1 MKRSLEGSRKIGAHS
16 PDYLRVR
23 QTILFFVIVLLSTAS
38 TIVRPAI
45 ASTKSPGGKGWIQ
58 IHGPGPSPR
67 WTHAMVL
74 DRKRQQAVVF
84 GGFGGGREVWIF
96 SFAARTWNRVDAA
109 NGPTPRAS
117 PAAVADFARDRM
129 VVVGG
134 LHGSQLFDEVWAF
147 SFATQTWSQVPK
159 GPSPRFDMGAVTDG
173 IHAWFYGGFLPKLR
187 ATDELWQLDLATD
200 TWTKLPQSKVRPSPR
215 TNMGI
220 GLYQGSMYVIGGHDA
235 KGLTPG
241 TWRYDFSTHNWTEL
255 SPAGKPGAGAHFASA
270 TDKTCARLFLAGGDH
285 DDNIDVDTTDEFL
298 FLNPAFIR
306 LATTR
311 NFPARRHS
319 ALVLEPHTRTLMLF
333 GGIHDPKHLLGDT
346 WFYQLGKSCT
356 P

>member
-1 MKRSLEGSRKIGAHS
+1 MKRSPQASRRTGACS
-16 PDYLRVR
+16 LQNLLVC
-23 QTILFFVIVLLSTAS
+23 QAVLFVLTAS
-38 TIVRPAI
+38 ILVCPAFGSVNSS
-45 ASTKSPGGKGWIQ
+45 AGKGWIK
-58 IHGPGPSPR
+58 IAGPGPSPR

-74 DRKRQQAVVF
+74 DSKRQEAVVF
-84 GGFGGGREVWIF
+84 GGFGSGPEVWIF
-96 SFAARTWNRVDAA
+96 SFASRKWTRVDAP

-134 LHGSQLFDEVWAF
+134 LGSHSFDEVWAF
-147 SFATQTWSQVPK
+147 SFATQTWSQLPK

-187 ATDELWQLDLATD
+187 ATDELWQLDLASD
-200 TWTKLPQSKVRPSPR
+200 TWTKLPQSNVRPSPR

-220 GLYQGSMYVIGGHDA
+220 GFYQGSMYVIGGHDA
-235 KGLTPG
+235 KGLTLG
-241 TWRYDFSTHNWTEL
+241 TWRYDFSSHNWTQL

-270 TDKTCARLFLAGGDH
+270 TDKACGQLFLAGGDH
-285 DDNIDVDTTDEFL
+285 DDRIDVDTTDRFS

-311 NFPARRHS
+311 NFLPSRRHS
-319 ALVLEPHTRTLMLF
+319 ALVLEPRTRTLLLF
-333 GGIHDPKHLLGDT
+333 GGLHDPNQLLGDT
-346 WFYQLGKSCT
+346 WFYLLGNGCT